1 MDMAAAAPLI
11 SFMLAM
17 LLIVSTG
24 TAWFAALHPRFIG
37 RFIQGNEDSNET
49 DAGLYLSIRLGGM
62 ALGLIGVFL
71 LFLGDVFA

>member
-37 RFIQGNEDSNET
+37 KFIHGDEDPEET
-49 DAGLYLSIRLGGM
+49 AALYLSIRLGGM

-71 LFLGDVFA
+71 LFMGDVFA